1 LGCGRSHRVD
11 CATTLELPGRLRVTA
26 KVTEAEEMAET
37 AG

>member
-1 LGCGRSHRVD
+1 LGCGRSHRVA
-11 CATTLELPGRLRVTA
+11 CATSLKSPGRLRDSA